1 MVQGGK
7 LCDQRVGRRDCH
19 GLVGHNNRV
28 YRRGLGRSSDRGV
41 GGASLAIVLGFAV
54 PQFGGSAHLAVGE
67 LARFASTAEQLGA
80 ASLWV
85 GDRLLA
91 AVNPTVGYGGKDT
104 IPEQFRTNLDP
115 FIALT
120 VAATATTTARLGS
133 SVFVAPWYPPV
144 QLARQLTSIDVISG
158 GRLLPGFGIGW
169 SPEEYR
175 AAGAPFHRRGAQLD
189 ELLDA
194 LHALWTANPARHDGE
209 RWTVG
214 ESWVNLKPVQ
224 RPHPPV
230 YLGAFTQAGL
240 KRVGE
245 RADGWMAAVVV
256 PWGVSMDMLNWQRQA
271 IDDAARAA
279 GRDPSAI
286 HTYVRITVAD
296 GTAVDK
302 VADAVRALADNGYPD
317 AFVDLLF
324 AATGTDAYLEW
335 VERLLAR

>member
-1 MVQGGK
+1 M
-7 LCDQRVGRRDCH
+7 
-19 GLVGHNNRV
+19 
-28 YRRGLGRSSDRGV
+28 
-41 GGASLAIVLGFAV
+41 
-54 PQFGGSAHLAVGE
+54 
-67 LARFASTAEQLGA
+67 
-80 ASLWV
+80 

-91 AVNPTVGYGGKDT
+91 AVNPTVGYVGKDT

-158 GRLLPGFGIGW
+158 GRLMPGFGIGW
-169 SPEEYR
+169 SPEEYQ
-175 AAGAPFHRRGAQLD
+175 AAGAPFRRRGAQLD

-194 LHALWTANPARHDGE
+194 LDALWTANPVRHEGE
-209 RWTVG
+209 RWSVP

-224 RPHPPV
+224 RPHPPI
-230 YLGAFTQAGL
+230 YLGAFTPAGL
-240 KRVGE
+240 KRIGE
-245 RADGWMAAVVV
+245 RADGWMAGVKV
-256 PWGVSMDMLNWQRQA
+256 PGGVSLDMLNWQRQT

-286 HTYVRITVAD
+286 HTYVRVNVAE
-296 GTAVDK
+296 GTPVDK
-302 VADAVRALADNGYPD
+302 VADAVQVLADNGYPD
-317 AFVDLLF
+317 AFVDMLYV
-324 AATGTDAYLEW
+324 ATGTDAHLEW